1 MATARIPFSNVSQVN
16 KGEKQAAALGEKVEK
31 IGNTEK
37 QVPPTNTEIN
47 NVKGSLDEQQFEN
60 MDKQTLIQQLKLHKL
75 ILKHCFDEN
84 DILRERIAAI
94 EAQFSNLQD
103 EIELRDNVILELSEK
118 IEQKEKE

>member
-1 MATARIPFSNVSQVN
+1 MATTRIPFSNVSQVN
-16 KGEKQAAALGEKVEK
+16 KGEKLPTTLGEKIEK
-31 IGNTEK
+31 TGNAEK
-37 QVPPTNTEIN
+37 QVQPTNAEIN
-47 NVKGSLDEQQFEN
+47 NVKGTLDELQFEN

-118 IEQKEKE
+118 LEQKEKE

>member
-47 NVKGSLDEQQFEN
+47 NVKGSLDELQFEN

>member
-16 KGEKQAAALGEKVEK
+16 KGDKLSATLGEKVEK
-31 IGNTEK
+31 SGNIEK
-37 QVPPTNTEIN
+37 QIQPTNAEIN
-47 NVKGSLDEQQFEN
+47 NVKNSLEEVQFEN

-84 DILRERIAAI
+84 DILRERIAVI

-118 IEQKEKE
+118 LEQKEKE